1 MGRQKTL
8 KELKEALLHKSM
20 EKIQSYVLIYA
31 GQEKY
36 IVPIGNAKH
45 GWRYIHFLWADQ
57 KLSVRKV

>member
-31 GQEKY
+31 GQEKH

-45 GWRYIHFLWADQ
+45 G
-57 KLSVRKV
+57 